1 MTLIRSMEPKGRP
14 AWMAALRRLA
24 DLLAIAAASAIIL
37 AHLVL
42 PHGLVIPLYGI
53 LVIGYVVGKMI
64 LAEIYCLHSARRV
77 PRDTTEL
84 SIDTAIAF
92 YNEDPSLLEA
102 CIRSVLAQQN
112 IRLGRVIAVDDGS
125 ESEAAFDHVKRVF
138 ADDPR
143 VLVLR
148 NEQQVGKRHA
158 LGLAFDR
165 LAMPYAALLDSDT
178 VLEPRALSHL
188 LAAMDEDTAAVTAN
202 IRALNRDTNWL
213 SRIIDA
219 RYRSAFMVERAA
231 QSVMGSALC
240 ASGVLSVYRSSFLRA
255 VKPEW
260 IDQHF
265 LGQPVHFGDDRRSTA
280 LALQRGRVII
290 ALDAVAFT
298 QVPTNLIQFMKQQ
311 LRWNKSFLRESG
323 LAVRDFGVLSFPGL
337 LSFAELFFWF
347 FYLSTIA
354 NILIF
359 DPIVGSWSIL
369 AIWLAFVLAAGLFRN
384 MTLILREPRLILLA
398 PLYSLAHVLILTP
411 LRVAALLTIRD
422 NRWGTR

>member
-24 DLLAIAAASAIIL
+24 DLLAIAAAAAIIL

-64 LAEIYCLHSARRV
+64 LAEVYRLHSARRV
-77 PRDTTEL
+77 PRDTSEL

-125 ESEAAFDHVKRVF
+125 ESEAAFDHVKLMF
-138 ADDPR
+138 ANDPR

-158 LGLAFDR
+158 LGLAIDR

-178 VLEPRALSHL
+178 VLDPRALSHL

-240 ASGVLSVYRSSFLRA
+240 ASGVLSVYRSGFLQD
-255 VKPEW
+255 VKTEW

-265 LGQPVHFGDDRRSTA
+265 LGQPVHFGDDRRLTA

-298 QVPTNLIQFMKQQ
+298 QVPTNPVNFMKQQ
-311 LRWNKSFLRESG
+311 LRWNKSFLRESV

-337 LSFAELFFWF
+337 LNFAELFFWF

-354 NILIF
+354 NIVIF

-369 AIWLAFVLAAGLFRN
+369 AIWLAYVLAAGLFRN

-411 LRVAALLTIRD
+411 LRVGALLTIRD